1 MILTYT
7 DMIPTHHILTFTD
20 TSVLLLILTVTL
32 YWGGSDGSLL
42 YHTPL
47 KQANKSSSFS
57 YCIIAYIRTTKL
69 YQWSI
74 LREAQEPS
82 REGQSIQVWISI
94 WGILGNC
101 WGSSKILE
109 VLRVN
114 VSHSERLKFTAHKV
128 VYEFM
133 ISSDITQNEVYQIS
147 DVRIL
152 VHLSEILEKCSVIL
166 Y

>member
-1 MILTYT
+1 MIL
-7 DMIPTHHILTFTD
+7 THHILTFTD

-32 YWGGSDGSLL
+32 YWGGGSDGSLL
-42 YHTPL
+42 YHPPL